1 MLRPLLVGNAVALIS
16 RMRRTC
22 RSAAANR
29 VGAHPRQ
36 TRGSRPASRKCAM
49 FPDCGKAV
57 SFSLFPRAAKHLG
70 DGDNCYPEPLRTHI
84 APPMPDDCSERPS
97 AIHAPAFGDDPEM
110 LITLRCGGLN
120 SGTRYRPRTRW
131 HNHRSTGVTLSNCT
145 INVVSVVSP
154 IAGEWSDWTR
164 RSIEQRPD
172 LRAVIDI
179 VRGQLRR
186 DDFTRVGVR
195 ARSNLRQERRVLVN
209 LSRVQPSGV
218 VRCRTMHGSQHRS
231 LRADRQRGQFDT
243 LRENAPTPFHR

>member
-1 MLRPLLVGNAVALIS
+1 MPAAYAQPLRSSRPFSWQCHRKAIVG
-16 RMRRTC
+16 RCT
-22 RSAAANR
+22 AANEAAR
-29 VGAHPRQ
+29 TRAKPAVLDLRAESAQHSLTAERPCHSRSSREPRSTWVTGIIA
-36 TRGSRPASRKCAM
+36 TRQ
-49 FPDCGKAV
+49 
-57 SFSLFPRAAKHLG
+57 
-70 DGDNCYPEPLRTHI
+70 PLQTHI
-84 APPMPDDCSERPS
+84 AQPMPDACSERPS

-154 IAGEWSDWTR
+154 IASEWSDWTR

-186 DDFTRVGVR
+186 DDFTSVGVR
-195 ARSNLRQERRVLVN
+195 AKI
-209 LSRVQPSGV
+209 
-218 VRCRTMHGSQHRS
+218 
-231 LRADRQRGQFDT
+231 
-243 LRENAPTPFHR
+243 